1 MRSRSRRLGWIVG
14 AVAAAGLTC
23 ALVLNAFRANVMF
36 FVSPSQI
43 AAQQVPAAHRFRL
56 GGLVERGSLTRAAD
70 GLSVRFVVTDTVKQ
84 VAVVYHGVLPDL
96 FREGSG
102 VVAQGRLGS
111 DGQFHADEV
120 LAKHDEKYMPP
131 DAAEA
136 VRRAQT
142 SVMRPA
148 APAGIAAPAA
158 LHVTARSPD
167 GERRGDGRQP
177 GGAQP

>member
-1 MRSRSRRLGWIVG
+1 MKARSWRLGWIVG

-23 ALVLNAFRANVMF
+23 ALVLNAFRANVVF

-43 AAQQVPAAHRFRL
+43 AAQQMPAVHRFRL
-56 GGLVERGSLTRAAD
+56 GGLVERGSLTRAPD
-70 GLSVRFVVTDTVKQ
+70 GLTVRFVVTDTVKQ

-131 DAAEA
+131 DAADA
-136 VRRAQT
+136 VRRAQAAT
-142 SVMRPA
+142 MRPA
-148 APAGIAAPAA
+148 ASAGSVTPVA
-158 LHVTARSPD
+158 LRVTTRMTG
-167 GERRGDGRQP
+167 GEDRGADRRKE
-177 GGAQP
+177 GAQP